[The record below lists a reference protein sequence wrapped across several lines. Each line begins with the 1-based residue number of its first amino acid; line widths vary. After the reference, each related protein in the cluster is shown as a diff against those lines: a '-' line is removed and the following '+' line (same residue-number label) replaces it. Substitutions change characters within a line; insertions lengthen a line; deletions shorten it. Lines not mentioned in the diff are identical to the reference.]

1 MSKQWEFF
9 IAGVQFHQAKT
20 VLNELEKGFRLEL
33 KPDPTNRFDPNA
45 VEIAYYGAEEPT
57 MLGYVPKKFS
67 SEVSAFLE
75 LNENVIC
82 ELTEV
87 NPKAKT
93 YEQLKVVIKA
103 VEEEECEEESIYDD
117 DFDED
122 DFDDEVFLKD
132 DMPSDMTEEGD
143 R

>member
-82 ELTEV
+82 QLTEV
-87 NPKAKT
+87 NKDKKPW
-93 YEQLKVVIKA
+93 EQLKVVIKVA
-103 VEEEECEEESIYDD
+103 EEEDAFEDGLDDES
-117 DFDED
+117 FDED
-122 DFDDEVFLKD
+122 DFDDIPEEVA
-132 DMPSDMTEEGD
+132 
-143 R
+143 